1 MFYNSLVWGQRKL
14 GRKWKLTLVLAGPP
28 SQAYVKIHACYPP
41 DVLLTMDKS
50 NERLFK
56 EVFSFVAIGVRFKN
70 DSVLFYII
78 EFCGNESTNGG
89 KEDFE
94 VILIVIW

>member
-1 MFYNSLVWGQRKL
+1 
-14 GRKWKLTLVLAGPP
+14 
-28 SQAYVKIHACYPP
+28 
-41 DVLLTMDKS
+41 MDKS

-56 EVFSFVAIGVRFKN
+56 EVFPFVAIGVRFKN

-94 VILIVIW
+94 VILIVIWWENTLLLSVAKQTME

>member
-1 MFYNSLVWGQRKL
+1 MKI
-14 GRKWKLTLVLAGPP
+14 P
-28 SQAYVKIHACYPP
+28 AYHPP

-56 EVFSFVAIGVRFKN
+56 EVFSFVDIGVGFKN
-70 DSVLFYII
+70 VSVLFYII
-78 EFCGNESTNGG
+78 EFCGNESTNDS

-94 VILIVIW
+94 FF